1 MANLVNLFR
10 ESAGIPEP
18 MPEHSYTSCRN
29 NYRIVKATQGELVTG
44 FHVQTERWVRS
55 ADAYVWRN
63 IGRKVFSLEA
73 ARAQRD
79 FFVQHLGKRAERS
92 FEVIE

>member
-10 ESAGIPEP
+10 ESADIPR
-18 MPEHSYTSCRN
+18 PERTYTSCRG

-44 FHVQTERWVRS
+44 FHVQIERWVRS
-55 ADAYVWRN
+55 ANAHVWRN

-79 FFVQHLGKRAERS
+79 FFMQHLGKHAERS